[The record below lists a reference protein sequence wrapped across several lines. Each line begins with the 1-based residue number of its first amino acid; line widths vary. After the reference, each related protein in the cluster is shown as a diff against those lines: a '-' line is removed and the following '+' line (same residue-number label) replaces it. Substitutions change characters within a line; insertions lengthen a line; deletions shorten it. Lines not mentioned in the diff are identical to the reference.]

1 VHQAARSFWF
11 PSSQHSI
18 LKGKHLT
25 CRMPQEAVTPE
36 ELTDNE
42 EYKDIIEVREMWS
55 LGTLSHKNVG
65 T

>member
-1 VHQAARSFWF
+1 
-11 PSSQHSI
+11 
-18 LKGKHLT
+18 
-25 CRMPQEAVTPE
+25 MPQEAVTPE